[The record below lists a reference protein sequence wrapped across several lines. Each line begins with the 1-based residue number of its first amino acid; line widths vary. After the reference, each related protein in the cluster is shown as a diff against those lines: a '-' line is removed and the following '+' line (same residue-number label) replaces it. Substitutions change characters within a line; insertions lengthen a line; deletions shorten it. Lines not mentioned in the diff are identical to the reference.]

1 MEITVVSQAEHV
13 RISRSEEESFTRA
26 EDEVMKQF
34 KTARETETK
43 KCVRAN
49 TRVGGGGGGE
59 TECDERRKGLTRWRE
74 TGEERERDKN

>member
-26 EDEVMKQF
+26 GDEVMKQF

-49 TRVGGGGGGE
+49 TRVGGGGE